1 MKERKAE
8 LIVGLVVT
16 AGVLLLVLGVVWGKK
31 ASFFSN
37 WSIRAVRFEDVRGLE
52 TGDPVV
58 VRGISQGTVDDIR
71 LRPGYVEVKLRVRRA
86 VLLASDAAVFIEDR
100 DLMGGK
106 QVRIE
111 PGTGA
116 IPLPADAVLEGR
128 IRADMLQTLAS
139 GGKVLSQVD
148 SLVSRLVA
156 IADIERMRAV
166 MKNVEN
172 TSRQAQGILDDNR
185 VALRSTLSQLEE
197 MTRTLKQDS
206 TAVRLGGTVTR
217 LDSTI
222 AAIQRVVRAAENEN
236 GTFNRMIRD
245 RQLYDQLLVTSH
257 DLDTLINDFKKNPQ
271 KYIRVSVF

>member
-37 WSIRAVRFEDVRGLE
+37 WSVRVVRFEDVRGLE
-52 TGDPVV
+52 SGDPVV
-58 VRGISQGTVDDIR
+58 VRGIAQGTVNDIR
-71 LRPGYVEVKLRVRRA
+71 LQPGCAEVKLRIRKSVK
-86 VLLASDAAVFIEDR
+86 LAGDAAVFIEDR

-106 QVRIE
+106 QVRID
-111 PGTGA
+111 PGKSTV
-116 IPLPADAVLEGR
+116 PLAEDVVLSGQ
-128 IRADMLQTLAS
+128 IRADVLQTLAS

-156 IADIERMRAV
+156 IADTERLKAV
-166 MKNVEN
+166 MNHVEN

-185 VALRSTLSQLEE
+185 AVVRSTLRQLEE
-197 MTRTLKQDS
+197 VTRTLKEDS

-222 AAIQRVVRAAENEN
+222 AAIQRVVRAAENED
-236 GTFNRMIRD
+236 GTFKKLLQD

-257 DLDTLINDFKKNPQ
+257 DLDTLINDFKKHPE